1 MHDDANTASK
11 ASRDDAAGG
20 VRRAEVLGGVRRA
33 EALGGVRRAE
43 ALGGVCR
50 AEALGGVRRAE
61 ALGGVRRAEALG
73 GVLLVALGA
82 MAAAR
87 LAANGSPEGATDR
100 PARAVDAGPESPD
113 ATAAVVAAEAAGA
126 PLPRLPF
133 APRPLPEKLQRS
145 QAHWAFQPMAHPV
158 PPTVADE
165 SWPRNEIDR
174 FVLARLEREGVAP
187 APQADRRTLLRRAW
201 LDLVG
206 VPPGAAEVDAF
217 VADAA
222 PDAWERR
229 IDTLLASPM
238 YGERWGRHWLDV
250 ARYADSNGVDENIAY
265 ANAFRYRDWV
275 IGALNADMPF
285 DEFLTEQIAGDLIPE
300 KDSPTAEDDAR
311 TRGRIAALGFLALG
325 PKMLAEP
332 DKEKE
337 RVDVVDEQIDV
348 VTKAF
353 LAQTVSCARCH
364 DHKFDP
370 ISQEDYFALSGVFR
384 SVSTFDSIAT
394 VGRVA
399 QRPLATAAE
408 VRRLEAWRARAKELD
423 AARESAQRALRTAE
437 RSIARARISDALLDP
452 TGRLWRSMLLDAA
465 RDARRGLAERSA
477 FAAARAERETHEKT
491 RPADPPRALVVKESK
506 VDETPIHDRGDHT
519 APKGDVVARAVPAM
533 LERALEGPRFPAAS
547 SGRLEL
553 ARWIG
558 DPENPLTARV
568 AVNRVW
574 TWHFGTGIVDTPSNF
589 GTLGSKPS
597 HPELLDYLARRFAG
611 DGWSMKA
618 MHRLVMT
625 SATYMQS
632 SATLTELPATD
643 PDNRLLSRFPRRRVE
658 AEAIRDAVLAT
669 SGSLDATMG
678 GTLLGSGDH
687 DYVTND
693 QSGNAARYDSNR
705 RSVYLP
711 VIRNAMF
718 GLFTAFD
725 YPDASAPIDCRPRT
739 VVAPQALFF
748 MNAPFVESAAEK
760 LADRLENAANDDD
773 GRIREAFRAALA
785 REPEGAERDES
796 RAFLADLER
805 SGIARRDALARL
817 CHALLSTNE
826 FVMIE

>member
-1 MHDDANTASK
+1 MRRGESNDPEARSD
-11 ASRDDAAGG
+11 G
-20 VRRAEVLGGVRRA
+20 VRRV
-33 EALGGVRRAE
+33 EALG
-43 ALGGVCR
+43 ALAITATG
-50 AEALGGVRRAE
+50 
-61 ALGGVRRAEALG
+61 
-73 GVLLVALGA
+73 LL
-82 MAAAR
+82 
-87 LAANGSPEGATDR
+87 LAAHAVGTAPTAGTSAGAREAEPRGDASGVSSPEIH
-100 PARAVDAGPESPD
+100 
-113 ATAAVVAAEAAGA
+113 AGA
-126 PLPRLPF
+126 ALSGEVATPRVPF
-133 APRPLPEKLQRS
+133 AVRLLPEKLQRT
-145 QAHWAFQPMAHPV
+145 QTHWAYQPMMRPE
-158 PPTVADE
+158 PPQTADAA
-165 SWPRNEIDR
+165 WPRNDIDR
-174 FVLARLEREGVAP
+174 FVLARLEREGMRP
-187 APQADRRTLLRRAW
+187 APEADRRTLLRRAY

-206 VPPGAAEVDAF
+206 VPPSPQEVAAFE
-217 VADAA
+217 ADTA

-229 IDTLLASPM
+229 IDELLASPM

-285 DEFLTEQIAGDLIPE
+285 DEFLTEQLAGDLIPE
-300 KDSPTAEDDAR
+300 PASPSAEDDAR

-353 LAQTVSCARCH
+353 LGQTVACARCH

-408 VRRLEAWRARAKELD
+408 IKRLEAWRARAKELD
-423 AARESAQRALRTAE
+423 ATRNSAHASLRSAE
-437 RSIARARISDALLDP
+437 RAISRTRIADALLDP

-465 RDARRGLAERSA
+465 RDARRAIPEREAHRLAR
-477 FAAARAERETHEKT
+477 AARDEHEKS

-519 APKGDVVARAVPAM
+519 APKGEVVARAVPAM
-533 LERALEGPRFPAAS
+533 FERALEGPEFPKDA

-553 ARWIG
+553 ARWMAN
-558 DPENPLTARV
+558 PENPLTARV
-568 AVNRVW
+568 TVNRVW

-597 HPELLDYLARRFAG
+597 HPELLDYLARRFTG
-611 DGWSMKA
+611 DGWSLKA

-632 SATLTELPATD
+632 SATLAELPAHD
-643 PDNRLLSRFPRRRVE
+643 PDNRLLSRFPRRRIE

-669 SGSLDATMG
+669 SGSLDRTMG

-748 MNAPFVESAAEK
+748 MNAPFVEDAAKRLAEK
-760 LADRLENAANDDD
+760 LEHAANDDD

-785 REPEGAERDES
+785 RDPAERERDES
-796 RAFLADLER
+796 REFLADLER
-805 SGIARRDALARL
+805 SGLARRDALARL